1 MAEVIDLAATSIRSY
16 GKNTYETK
24 PFEHIYTCN
33 TGELVPAFS
42 TIMINPGSTYKI
54 TTSILARLNTSRY
67 PTIARGWIEYAWFYV
82 PHMQVWD
89 HWNELIGVN
98 KDAAWIAQTT
108 YSCPKVAIASTDT
121 IQPGSVLDHLGWSP
135 AITGGFEANALKLR
149 TYNQICNYW
158 FRDENI
164 EAPFAPD
171 TGDNA
176 INYDPAGD
184 WTVGNTLYKVN
195 RKADYFSTCTPQLI
209 RAPANSTLI
218 PLGTSAP
225 LVGTATVKT
234 LTDTTVTAEQMSKLS
249 IYANDGSK
257 ATSTNGQNLGVSN
270 NGSLYYGGTAGT
282 YAGDANLAL
291 YTDLTNSSA
300 YADLASTSAAANLY
314 AVRQAAVTTHIYE
327 RDTRSGNHRVDEIL
341 WARWGVEVDDIEI
354 GIPRLLNTNRFPIE
368 FEQVPQTSS
377 SDATSPQ
384 GTLTAFGYTN
394 NRSNQETFSFKYH
407 GTLMCLVWIRFEHK
421 YQSGMAAEDQKFDRF
436 DFWHPEMAGLGDQAV
451 YDFEIYATGGNAGT
465 IKTRSVFGYQERAS
479 EYKNF
484 PSLITGQTRSSYAQS
499 MDYVHMADEYASLPV
514 LSAAWMKE
522 NPDNLD
528 RTIFVTSASA
538 DQWLVDFVAEFE
550 ITDTIPLY
558 SIPGID
564 RL

>member
-1 MAEVIDLAATSIRSY
+1 MANTIDLAATSIRSY

-33 TGELVPAFS
+33 TGDLVPAFS
-42 TIMINPGSTYKI
+42 TVMINPGSTYKI

-82 PHMQVWD
+82 PHMQIWD
-89 HWNELIGVN
+89 HWNNLIGVN
-98 KDAAWIAQTT
+98 SDAAWIASAT
-108 YSCPKVAIASTDT
+108 YSVPKVVIASTDT
-121 IQPGSVLDHLGWSP
+121 IKPGSVLDHLGWSP
-135 AITGGFEANALKLR
+135 AITGGFEASALKLR

-164 EAPFAPD
+164 EAPFNPATD
-171 TGDNA
+171 DNA
-176 INYDPAGD
+176 INYNPNGD

-209 RAPANSTLI
+209 RAPAGSTLI

-225 LVGTATVKT
+225 VISNDTIPTFTSGSISDPNGVKFAPNTGNNNVIYSGSTVAT
-234 LTDTTVTAEQMSKLS
+234 QG
-249 IYANDGSK
+249 DGFKFVNS
-257 ATSTNGQNLGVSN
+257 GLM
-270 NGSLYYGGTAGT
+270 
-282 YAGDANLAL
+282 ANL
-291 YTDLTNSSA
+291 SA
-300 YADLASTSAAANLY
+300 TEASANLY
-314 AVRQAAVTTHIYE
+314 KVREAAVTTHIYE

-354 GIPRLLNTNRFPIE
+354 SIPRLLNTNRFPIE

-394 NRSNQETFSFKYH
+394 NRSDQETFSFKYH

-421 YQSGMAAEDQKFDRF
+421 YQSGMAAEDQKFDRY

-528 RTIFVTSASA
+528 RTIFVTSAVA

>member
-1 MAEVIDLAATSIRSY
+1 MAETVDLAATSIRSY

-33 TGELVPAFS
+33 TGDLVPAFA

-82 PHMQVWD
+82 PHMQIWD
-89 HWNELIGVN
+89 HWNNLIGVN
-98 KDAAWIAQTT
+98 SDSAWIASVT
-108 YSCPKVAIASTDT
+108 YSVPKIQISSSDT
-121 IQPGSVLDHLGWSP
+121 IQPGSILDHLGWSP
-135 AITGGFEANALKLR
+135 AITGGFEASALKLR
-149 TYNQICNYW
+149 AYNQIANYW

-164 EAPFAPD
+164 EAPFNPA
-171 TGDNA
+171 TGDSA
-176 INYDPAGD
+176 ITYSTTGD

-195 RKADYFSTCTPQLI
+195 RKADYFSTATPQLI
-209 RAPANSTLI
+209 RAPAGSTLI
-218 PLGTSAP
+218 PLGTSAAI
-225 LVGTATVKT
+225 V
-234 LTDTTVTAEQMSKLS
+234 
-249 IYANDGSK
+249 ANSNADEV
-257 ATSTNGQNLGVSN
+257 NLGVVRSSDNAVVATRIGLDTNNSN
-270 NGSLYYGGTAGT
+270 LYGTLPGTDWTAGT
-282 YAGDANLAL
+282 DTNLVANL
-291 YTDLTNSSA
+291 SSA
-300 YADLASTSAAANLY
+300 SAAANLY
-314 AVRQAAVTTHIYE
+314 KVRQAAITTHIYE

-394 NRSNQETFSFKYH
+394 NRSEEETFSFKYH

-421 YQSGMAAEDQKFDRF
+421 YQSGMAREDQKFDRF
-436 DFWHPEMAGLGDQAV
+436 DWWHPEMAGMGDQEIF
-451 YDFEIYATGGNAGT
+451 DFEIYATGGNAGT

-479 EYKNF
+479 EYKWF

-499 MDYVHMADEYASLPV
+499 MDYVHMADEYSSLPV

-528 RTIFVTSASA
+528 RTIFVTSAAA

>member
-1 MAEVIDLAATSIRSY
+1 MANTIDLAATSIRSY
-16 GKNTYETK
+16 GKNSYETK

-33 TGELVPAFS
+33 TGDLVPAFA
-42 TIMINPGSTYKI
+42 TLMINPGSTYKI

-82 PHMQVWD
+82 PHMQIWD
-89 HWNELIGVN
+89 HWNNLIGVN
-98 KDAAWIAQTT
+98 SDAAWIATQT
-108 YSCPKVAIASTDT
+108 YSVPKIAIAANDT
-121 IQPGSVLDHLGWSP
+121 VQYGSILDHLGWSP
-135 AITGGFEANALKLR
+135 AITGGFEASALKLR
-149 TYNQICNYW
+149 SYLQICNYW
-158 FRDENI
+158 YRDENI
-164 EAPFAPD
+164 EAPFNPA
-171 TGDNA
+171 TGDSTL
-176 INYDPAGD
+176 NYSSSGD

-209 RAPANSTLI
+209 RAPAGSTLI

-225 LVGTATVKT
+225 VIGTGMALGLTANTQTQQNYGLAAGVGNGLYSNTGAYGSNVGTATTGIGLNGNYSMGV
-234 LTDTTVTAEQMSKLS
+234 TTESDKSGL
-249 IYANDGSK
+249 I
-257 ATSTNGQNLGVSN
+257 
-270 NGSLYYGGTAGT
+270 
-282 YAGDANLAL
+282 
-291 YTDLTNSSA
+291 
-300 YADLASTSAAANLY
+300 ADLNNASAAANLY
-314 AVRQAAVTTHIYE
+314 AIRQAAVTTHIYE

-377 SDATSPQ
+377 SDTTSPQ

-394 NRSNQETFSFKYH
+394 NRSDQETFSFKYH

-484 PSLITGQTRSSYAQS
+484 PSLITGQTRSSYSQS
-499 MDYVHMADEYASLPV
+499 MDYVHMADEYASLPT
-514 LSAAWMKE
+514 LSSAWMKE

-528 RTIFVTSASA
+528 RTIFVTSSSA

>member
-1 MAEVIDLAATSIRSY
+1 MANTIDLAATSIRSY

-33 TGELVPAFS
+33 TGDLVPAFA
-42 TIMINPGSTYKI
+42 TVMINPGSTYKI

-82 PHMQVWD
+82 PHMQIWD
-89 HWNELIGVN
+89 HWNNLIGVN
-98 KDAAWIAQTT
+98 SDAAWIATQTYT
-108 YSCPKVAIASTDT
+108 VPKIQIGSSDT
-121 IQPGSVLDHLGWSP
+121 IQYGSVLDHLGWSP
-135 AITGGFEANALKLR
+135 AITGGFEGSALKLR
-149 TYNQICNYW
+149 AYNQICNYW

-164 EAPFAPD
+164 EAPFNPA
-171 TGDNA
+171 TGDSA
-176 INYDPAGD
+176 ITYSSSGD

-209 RAPANSTLI
+209 RAPAGSTLV
-218 PLGTSAP
+218 PLGASAP
-225 LVGTATVKT
+225 VIGNGTTPQIALASAPNTTGIVRQGSSVSGSGTT
-234 LTDTTVTAEQMSKLS
+234 LMS
-249 IYANDGSK
+249 
-257 ATSTNGQNLGVSN
+257 
-270 NGSLYYGGTAGT
+270 
-282 YAGDANLAL
+282 
-291 YTDLTNSSA
+291 
-300 YADLASTSAAANLY
+300 ADLGQSTSQRPIVWASDPTKSGLIADLQSSSAAANLY
-314 AVRQAAVTTHIYE
+314 KVRDAAVTTHIYE

-394 NRSNQETFSFKYH
+394 NRSDEETFSFKYH

-451 YDFEIYATGGNAGT
+451 YDFEIYATGGNSGT

-484 PSLITGQTRSSYAQS
+484 PSLITGQTRSSYSQS
-499 MDYVHMADEYASLPV
+499 MDYVHMADEYASMPT
-514 LSAAWMKE
+514 LSSAWMKE

-528 RTIFVTSASA
+528 RTIFVTSSSA

>member
-1 MAEVIDLAATSIRSY
+1 MANTIDLAATSIRSY
-16 GKNTYETK
+16 GKNSYEPK

-33 TGELVPAFS
+33 TGDLVPAFA
-42 TIMINPGSTYKI
+42 TVMINPGSTYKI

-82 PHMQVWD
+82 PHMQIWD
-89 HWNELIGVN
+89 HWNNLIGVN
-98 KDAAWIAQTT
+98 SDAAWIASQTYT
-108 YSCPKVAIASTDT
+108 VPKIQISSSDT
-121 IQPGSVLDHLGWSP
+121 IQYGSVLDHLGWSP
-135 AITGGFEANALKLR
+135 AITGGFEGSALKLR
-149 TYNQICNYW
+149 AYNQICNYW
-158 FRDENI
+158 YRDENI
-164 EAPFAPD
+164 EAPFNPA
-171 TGDNA
+171 TGDSA
-176 INYDPAGD
+176 ITYSTSGD

-195 RKADYFSTCTPQLI
+195 RKADYFSTCTPQLT
-209 RAPANSTLI
+209 RAPAGSTLI
-218 PLGTSAP
+218 PLGTSAAVSVYGDGKTLGLTNGTTTAGLINSTQYALDSSNGAYGQNTSITP
-225 LVGTATVKT
+225 SSGTRISGNIGLTTDATKSGIIGTA
-234 LTDTTVTAEQMSKLS
+234 
-249 IYANDGSK
+249 
-257 ATSTNGQNLGVSN
+257 NL
-270 NGSLYYGGTAGT
+270 
-282 YAGDANLAL
+282 
-291 YTDLTNSSA
+291 SSA
-300 YADLASTSAAANLY
+300 SAAANLY
-314 AVRQAAVTTHIYE
+314 AVRQAAITTHIYE

-484 PSLITGQTRSSYAQS
+484 PSLITGQTRSSYSQS
-499 MDYVHMADEYASLPV
+499 MDYVHMADEYASLPT
-514 LSAAWMKE
+514 LSAGWMKE

-528 RTIFVTSASA
+528 RTIFVTSSSA